1 MTTKADLVIKLADA
15 HKISRATATAILND
29 IAQVQVNDLLTTG
42 VVVLQD
48 LGRLKV
54 TKRNPRTGRNPK
66 TGEAIHI
73 PESYTAKFVVAKEL
87 KQTLNS

>member
-1 MTTKADLVIKLADA
+1 MTKAELVITLAERHKLT
-15 HKISRATATAILND
+15 RAAAAAIIKD
-29 IAQVQVNDLLTTG
+29 IAEVQVNDLLTTG

-73 PESYTAKFVVAKEL
+73 PESYTVKFVVTKEL
-87 KQTLNS
+87 KASLNS

>member
-1 MTTKADLVIKLADA
+1 MTKAELIVTLAER
-15 HKISRATATAILND
+15 HRISRAQALAIFND
-29 IAQVQVNDLLTTG
+29 IADLQVTDLVESG
-42 VVVLQD
+42 VVVLQN

-73 PESYTAKFVVAKEL
+73 PESYTVKFVVTKDLKER
-87 KQTLNS
+87 LNG